1 MNKYQFKNIRKIFVT
16 GGLGNLESIL
26 DSIKSQVN
34 VKEEDKDAVHPMEA
48 ERLARKKA
56 KNAHASR
63 LRNVEPHHFYDT
75 PGFYPEDNISF
86 TFSDT
91 ITSLSES
98 QYTDSIIIVSGDC
111 GFGFTGEKTIKDDIE
126 KLNKIMGYNNVYV
139 IFVRGNHDDPKYFDG
154 NEINLSNVKA
164 VPDYSIIETK
174 SDVILCIGGAISSD
188 RYWRIEQEKR
198 INSDSLNRGIVK
210 KLYWENEA
218 PVLDKEK
225 LNEIVSEYSKID
237 FVVTHTAP
245 SFANPIEH
253 LGIQEW
259 EKTDKTLRE
268 DYGKERLVMDRVFE
282 YLRDND
288 RKPLCWFYSH
298 FNENLYDKR
307 SNTLFRS
314 IISSFSPLEMHK
326 DYMFSLNGISPS
338 KSSKKMKVVKNRPNG
353 YEIEP
358 FGANLAHELR
368 GQNLHPFNELR
379 GQNLHP
385 FDLANVAVND
395 VEFADALVA
404 NDAEFANVAD
414 GDNIHVED
422 NGQ

>member
-358 FGANLAHELR
+358 FGANLAHELG

-404 NDAEFANVAD
+404 NDAD
-414 GDNIHVED
+414 GDNIHVEE
-422 NGQ
+422 NG

>member
-368 GQNLHPFNELR
+368 GQNLHPF
-379 GQNLHP
+379 
-385 FDLANVAVND
+385 DLANAAVND